1 MISSHVLEILV
12 KTILQCKH
20 THTVLLNLYIIVSCI
35 VHFASREKQNFVRQL
50 CDFKIGNKNFKTI
63 NKVRLFLMKSESIK
77 VITFSPGHYFTI
89 KDID

>member
-35 VHFASREKQNFVRQL
+35 VHFASREKQNFVRQF
-50 CDFKIGNKNFKTI
+50 CDFKIGNIKISIYNFTTLQKNI
-63 NKVRLFLMKSESIK
+63 
-77 VITFSPGHYFTI
+77 
-89 KDID
+89 